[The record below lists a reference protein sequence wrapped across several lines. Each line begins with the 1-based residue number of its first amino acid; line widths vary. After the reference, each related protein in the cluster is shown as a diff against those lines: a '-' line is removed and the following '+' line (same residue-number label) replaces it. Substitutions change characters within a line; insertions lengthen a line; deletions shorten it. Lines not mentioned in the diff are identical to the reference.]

1 MNLFK
6 NKLQFHLRNAAMT
19 TASMT
24 YFGRGFLAI
33 VFVATIIKWP
43 GSFPSYVLLSLAFN
57 WLLFDALKKQ
67 YSAGYVF
74 LAVVMWIGFWL
85 KFSMHTVFSTV
96 WMEPIGNFD
105 FSVEQVDTV
114 SIVASIGAFGVMLAG
129 KFFGAIAGRPDAQ
142 RPPAC
147 GIDNRCFWWIGLS
160 AVAVMSVLNEVFQ
173 IVQAFRPPPDLNLP
187 FRLQGLV
194 GWYLGGG
201 WGLLLMIPFYKSFC
215 SRRDISAVVL
225 LVLAGVV
232 ISATIY
238 SRGILVFQG
247 LIILLP
253 MLVYRE
259 FFPKI
264 TFKKLAVYGLIIFFG
279 VCLSVIAAMERRSN
293 YLQSVAPESTT
304 SWSNGNWFYIAKLPI
319 DRWIGLEGLMAVTA
333 FDGKSPSF
341 FAQRMLEERVP
352 GKVDFYTYH
361 VALHPATDT
370 KTTNYATPPGFI
382 AFSYYT
388 GSKWFVGILSFLLA
402 SMLIVSE
409 RVVLFLSRNP
419 FLATAIGVG
428 LTVQIIHIGTGGIA
442 VPFKIF
448 ATSFAVAVFIGW
460 FSRPRESRH
469 QGRISG

>member
-1 MNLFK
+1 MVK
-6 NKLQFHLRNAAMT
+6 NKLKFHLWHPAVT
-19 TASMT
+19 TAYVA
-24 YFGRGFLAI
+24 YFIGITVAI
-33 VFVATIIKWP
+33 LFVATAITWP
-43 GSFPSYVLLSLAFN
+43 GSFSSYVLLSLAFN

-74 LAVVMWIGFWL
+74 LALVMWIGFWL
-85 KFSMHTVFSTV
+85 KFSVNTVFSTV

-114 SIVASIGAFGVMLAG
+114 SIVASIGAFGVILAG
-129 KFFGAIAGRPDAQ
+129 MLFGAIAGKPDAQ
-142 RPPAC
+142 RPAAD
-147 GIDNRCFWWIGLS
+147 GIENRYFWWIGLS

-173 IVQAFRPPPDLNLP
+173 IVQALRPPPDLNLP

-201 WGLLLMIPFYKSFC
+201 WGILLMTPFYKSFC

-232 ISATIY
+232 ISTTIY
-238 SRGILVFQG
+238 SRGILIFQA

-253 MLVYRE
+253 MLVYRD
-259 FFPKI
+259 FLPKT
-264 TFKKLAVYGLIIFFG
+264 TFKKIAVYGLIIFVG
-279 VCLSVIAAMERRSN
+279 VSLSVLAAMERRSN
-293 YLQSVAPESTT
+293 FLKSVAPESAP
-304 SWSNGNWFYIAKLPI
+304 SWSSGNWLYIAKLPI

-361 VALHPATDT
+361 VALHPASDT

-388 GSKWFVGILSFLLA
+388 GSKWFVGIFSFLLA

-428 LTVQIIHIGTGGIA
+428 LTVQIIHLGTGGIA

-460 FSRPRESRH
+460 FSRPRKSRH